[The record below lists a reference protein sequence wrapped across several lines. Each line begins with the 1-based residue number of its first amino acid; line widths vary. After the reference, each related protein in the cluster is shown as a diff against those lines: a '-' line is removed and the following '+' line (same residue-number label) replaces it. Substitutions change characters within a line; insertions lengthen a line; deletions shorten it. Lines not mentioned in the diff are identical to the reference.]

1 MSQKNKSEKREVR
14 NGHIKRI
21 TDNDIQSLVLE
32 IEGTN
37 VSTTYI
43 TCPADPKKTL
53 GIKLP
58 FLVMII
64 KNLKKYFTFEVQVL
78 DDKNVRRRF
87 RASNYQSTTRV
98 KPFIC
103 TMPMR
108 LDDGWN
114 QIQFNLLDFT
124 RRAYGTNY
132 IETLRVQIHA
142 NCRIRRVY
150 FSDRLYS
157 EDELPAEFKLYL
169 PVQNKAKCE
178 DNNDEDLYDDPLN
191 EWLECSGAIL
201 AHCNLCLPVS
211 SDSPA
216 SASRV
221 TGITESRSVTQAGV
235 QWHDLS
241 SPQPLPPGFKQFFCL
256 SLPSNGITGVH
267 HHAWLICIFSR
278 DGISPYG
285 QAGLKLPTL
294 GDSLALASQS
304 AGITGVSHRARPFFV
319 LLGTDEFAKHFERQK
334 KDHLRSEV
342 QDQPGQHGET
352 LSLLKTQKLVGRGGH
367 LVLLCLSPRLE
378 CSGMISA
385 HCNLHLPGS
394 SDSPASASRV
404 AGTTGAHH
412 YGQLNFFVFLVET
425 GFHHCGQV
433 GLKLLSSGDLHASAS
448 QSAGITGVSHH
459 SQLNL
464 ALSPGLKCSDS
475 ISAHCKL
482 HLPGSIES
490 PAPAFQRRG
499 FNHHVVSHWPSSSR
513 TSDLS
518 TCPFASDDP
527 RCTWAK
533 RGKGIL
539 RHSLEKAEMIS
550 CCVDQVGLELLA
562 TSDPPTSPSER
573 AVIIGVSH
581 LAQPMFS

>member
-1 MSQKNKSEKREVR
+1 MFKNTFQSGFLSILYSIGSKPLQIWDKKMRAMGHIKLGENMGSFLPVTTRELCVLRAALRMVR

-169 PVQNKAKCE
+169 PVQNKAK
-178 DNNDEDLYDDPLN
+178 
-191 EWLECSGAIL
+191 
-201 AHCNLCLPVS
+201 
-211 SDSPA
+211 
-216 SASRV
+216 
-221 TGITESRSVTQAGV
+221 Q
-235 QWHDLS
+235 
-241 SPQPLPPGFKQFFCL
+241 
-256 SLPSNGITGVH
+256 
-267 HHAWLICIFSR
+267 
-278 DGISPYG
+278 
-285 QAGLKLPTL
+285 
-294 GDSLALASQS
+294 
-304 AGITGVSHRARPFFV
+304 
-319 LLGTDEFAKHFERQK
+319 
-334 KDHLRSEV
+334 
-342 QDQPGQHGET
+342 
-352 LSLLKTQKLVGRGGH
+352 
-367 LVLLCLSPRLE
+367 
-378 CSGMISA
+378 
-385 HCNLHLPGS
+385 
-394 SDSPASASRV
+394 
-404 AGTTGAHH
+404 
-412 YGQLNFFVFLVET
+412 
-425 GFHHCGQV
+425 
-433 GLKLLSSGDLHASAS
+433 
-448 QSAGITGVSHH
+448 
-459 SQLNL
+459 
-464 ALSPGLKCSDS
+464 
-475 ISAHCKL
+475 
-482 HLPGSIES
+482 
-490 PAPAFQRRG
+490 
-499 FNHHVVSHWPSSSR
+499 
-513 TSDLS
+513 
-518 TCPFASDDP
+518 
-527 RCTWAK
+527 
-533 RGKGIL
+533 
-539 RHSLEKAEMIS
+539 
-550 CCVDQVGLELLA
+550 
-562 TSDPPTSPSER
+562 
-573 AVIIGVSH
+573 
-581 LAQPMFS
+581 